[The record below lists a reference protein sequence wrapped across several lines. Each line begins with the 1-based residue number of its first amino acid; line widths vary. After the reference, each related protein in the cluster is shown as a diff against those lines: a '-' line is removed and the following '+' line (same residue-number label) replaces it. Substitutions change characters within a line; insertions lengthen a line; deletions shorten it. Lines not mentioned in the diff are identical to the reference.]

1 QRIREEETRLQ
12 KEVDDIQKEKVR
24 DLRITERNFERQVQ
38 ELKSKNQQKLQ
49 DTRQEFE
56 EVHQS
61 QLRKSQE
68 AHNKNL
74 NERIDNYTTHE
85 EALKKELVLKEQK
98 IREEETKLQKEVD
111 DIQKEKVRDLR
122 ITERNFERQ
131 VQDTVVEINRTIENN
146 LAQIRNSCNNV
157 RVGKPVCSRGH
168 DSNIQ
173 SYDESGYL
181 IPSDRTGFI
190 GHIYC
195 PTCGTNDYN
204 YNLRNARTL
213 TLEE

>member
-1 QRIREEETRLQ
+1 
-12 KEVDDIQKEKVR
+12 
-24 DLRITERNFERQVQ
+24 
-38 ELKSKNQQKLQ
+38 
-49 DTRQEFE
+49 
-56 EVHQS
+56 
-61 QLRKSQE
+61 
-68 AHNKNL
+68 NL

-131 VQDTVVEINRTIENN
+131 VQESQLRKSQEAHNSTVVEINRTIENN

-181 IPSDRTGFI
+181 IPSDRT
-190 GHIYC
+190 
-195 PTCGTNDYN
+195 
-204 YNLRNARTL
+204 
-213 TLEE
+213 